1 MAYRNLDN
9 KHKTVPI
16 TLKLSVIRFLRLLL
30 AAGFVMFIG
39 RTDLSSQETIL
50 LDASTNGQIRETC
63 FANFYDSGGS
73 SGSYGYNQDY
83 SITFISPY
91 AEGYIKAI

>member
-1 MAYRNLDN
+1 
-9 KHKTVPI
+9 
-16 TLKLSVIRFLRLLL
+16 
-30 AAGFVMFIG
+30 MFIG

-73 SGSYGYNQDY
+73 GGSYGYNQDY

-91 AEGYIKAI
+91 AEGYIKAILKYIWINQKILCLCLTATDQAIALHIYIINR